1 MLQQLGPSATATPA
15 RENMS
20 NRGRQAAR
28 IVLVDD
34 DNEFRESLA
43 MHLIDEGFGVTA
55 LADGQTALQ
64 YLGSDESADIIL
76 LDNMDVPSIRKA
88 VELIKGRALIEVSGG
103 VSLATV
109 RKIATAGPDY
119 ISVGALTHSAPAAN
133 FSMDVV
139 PR

>member
-34 DNEFRESLA
+34 DKEFRESLA

-55 LADGQTALQ
+55 LAA
-64 YLGSDESADIIL
+64 SVRRDE
-76 LDNMDVPSIRKA
+76 R
-88 VELIKGRALIEVSGG
+88 
-103 VSLATV
+103 
-109 RKIATAGPDY
+109 
-119 ISVGALTHSAPAAN
+119 
-133 FSMDVV
+133 
-139 PR
+139 